1 MYGQA
6 RLSKKELAKGE
17 RGGTISAKDLHDEKL
32 PGPLSLYQF
41 MKLVATDGAWG
52 DENVLHL
59 ISCLWQ
65 ISITI
70 LDAES
75 QGEIRIRHNMRISRV
90 DLVVVFVGGDHYL
103 GCGTQV

>member
-1 MYGQA
+1 MMRNCQ
-6 RLSKKELAKGE
+6 
-17 RGGTISAKDLHDEKL
+17 D
-32 PGPLSLYQF
+32 LSLCIRF

-75 QGEIRIRHNMRISRV
+75 LGEIRIRHNMRISRV

-103 GCGTQV
+103 RECGTQV

>member
-1 MYGQA
+1 M
-6 RLSKKELAKGE
+6 SKKELAKRE
-17 RGGTISAKDLHDEKL
+17 KEGTISAKDLHDEKL

-41 MKLVATDGAWG
+41 MKLVATDGVCG

-70 LDAES
+70 LDAKS
-75 QGEIRIRHNMRISRV
+75 LKEIQIRHNMRISWV
-90 DLVVVFVGGDHYL
+90 DLIVVFVSGDHYL

>member
-1 MYGQA
+1 
-6 RLSKKELAKGE
+6 
-17 RGGTISAKDLHDEKL
+17 
-32 PGPLSLYQF
+32 
-41 MKLVATDGAWG
+41 MKLVATDGVWG

-75 QGEIRIRHNMRISRV
+75 LGEIWIRHNMKISRV
-90 DLVVVFVGGDHYL
+90 DLIVVFIGGDHYL

>member
-1 MYGQA
+1 MVYGQD
-6 RLSKKELAKGE
+6 RLSKKDLAKRE
-17 RGGTISAKDLHDEKL
+17 REGTISAKDLHDEKL
-32 PGPLSLYQF
+32 PGPLSLYRF
-41 MKLVATDGAWG
+41 MKLVATDGALG

-75 QGEIRIRHNMRISRV
+75 LGEI
-90 DLVVVFVGGDHYL
+90 
-103 GCGTQV
+103 